1 MASWSFWGM
10 TNIKFHLI
18 SRKILPVLFFAR
30 VLSEKSLSFSWAPL
44 YLPSWLLELYGVC
57 GFFRKS
63 SNCWKRLENLRWNQ
77 FILVIYINSVKA
89 IIYCT
94 RTNNKYNCCNAK
106 NYLWIIGLY
115 LISITWNLTNTV

>member
-10 TNIKFHLI
+10 TNIIFHLI
-18 SRKILPVLFFAR
+18 SRKILPVLFFAK

-63 SNCWKRLENLRWNQ
+63 SNC
-77 FILVIYINSVKA
+77 
-89 IIYCT
+89 
-94 RTNNKYNCCNAK
+94 
-106 NYLWIIGLY
+106 
-115 LISITWNLTNTV
+115 